1 MGLEPRE
8 QRRVGAD
15 TGRELRWVDGLPCSP
30 DKRFNFCLCNLGYCR
45 GRGGRRWTGSGLWRQ
60 IRGLFSS
67 PERMVAWT
75 KAVAVEVESSDDF
88 CMYFVF

>member
-1 MGLEPRE
+1 M
-8 QRRVGAD
+8 A
-15 TGRELRWVDGLPCSP
+15 
-30 DKRFNFCLCNLGYCR
+30 CLVALI
-45 GRGGRRWTGSGLWRQ
+45 SGLTSACVILATVEGGEVKGGQDQAYGDRL
-60 IRGLFSS
+60 GVSSS